1 MTFAKLTFISM
12 LLATSAAFAAPHAPT
27 EYEKSFYTITT
38 VELVEIKRDRL
49 NQLVNEQLFEEVL
62 APQELHQVI
71 TPDPIDQGGRIISV
85 ARDLVALGEDV
96 YNLVTKGKPSVVTK
110 YDPLSVVPKVDG
122 KPVDLMDTEEWKF
135 PTKRS
140 FALFYKNKLGMKVI
154 DFKFDVMWSYGGKY
168 NGKGAYITGAQI
180 IPAASAKF
188 GFDFTATMKVGGIQ
202 NAGKR
207 DNPIAVASLLLEHSV
222 SNILNAR
229 SMTHIF
235 VIDGLGRFKRL

>member
-1 MTFAKLTFISM
+1 MTLAKLTSIC
-12 LLATSAAFAAPHAPT
+12 LLLVTSATFAAPT

-38 VELVEIKRDRL
+38 VELVEIKRDRF
-49 NQLVNEQLFEEVL
+49 NQLINEKMFDEVL
-62 APQELHQVI
+62 APNEVHQI
-71 TPDPIDQGGRIISV
+71 IEPDPIDQAGRVISV
-85 ARDLVALGEDV
+85 SRDLIALGEDI
-96 YNLVTKGKPSVVTK
+96 YRLVTHGKPSVTTK
-110 YDPLSVVPKVDG
+110 YDPISVVPKIDG
-122 KPVDLMDTEEWKF
+122 KPADPMETEEWKG

-154 DFKFDVMWSYGGKY
+154 DFKFDIIWSYGGKY
-168 NGKGAYITGAQI
+168 NGKGAYITAAQI

-188 GFDFTATMKVGGIQ
+188 GFDFTATMKVGGVQ

-207 DNPIAVASLLLEHSV
+207 DNPIAVATLVLEHSV

-229 SMTHIF
+229 SMSHIF